1 MAIGH
6 YEIKKAKNGR
16 YHFELKASNGDVILT
31 SEMYASKASAE
42 HGISSVQTNA
52 PEEAQYELKQSSSNQ
67 PYFVLKAKNFQ
78 VIGISEL
85 YSSESAA
92 RNGIKSATRNG
103 TSTDIRDMTH

>member
-1 MAIGH
+1 MTDGH

-16 YHFELKASNGDVILT
+16 YHFELKAGNGEIILN

-42 HGISSVQTNA
+42 NGISSVQTNA
-52 PEEAQYELKQSSSNQ
+52 QDEAQYEVKHSNNNQ
-67 PYFVLKAKNFQ
+67 PYFVLKAKNYQ

-92 RNGIKSATRNG
+92 RNGIKSATRHG
-103 TSTDIRDMTH
+103 TSTDIRDLTH